1 MSTGML
7 RSGYLLSI
15 VECQIKETSEH
26 ARSRGTA
33 RLLRS
38 LRGEFSRG
46 RWFEE
51 QNEVPPCLV
60 TKDERRNK
68 EERWEFGWMRT
79 LLASCEFVLI
89 YQGHPWH
96 APRWTLG
103 SKLDPLEIGHRDG
116 KTTSTKVIFFF
127 EELNPLAFGN
137 LRTTWWSSDGWVRL
151 QLSCKKRRST
161 YGLKNETLEPVS

>member
-68 EERWEFGWMRT
+68 EERNWIRWLLATWEQLDDPVMVEYACSYLVRRGEARMDLRMKPWNQYHNGQHEKLHFCHRKTFIFCRRGYKT
-79 LLASCEFVLI
+79 LLK
-89 YQGHPWH
+89 
-96 APRWTLG
+96 R
-103 SKLDPLEIGHRDG
+103 
-116 KTTSTKVIFFF
+116 KTWYAKSNKY
-127 EELNPLAFGN
+127 P
-137 LRTTWWSSDGWVRL
+137 
-151 QLSCKKRRST
+151 
-161 YGLKNETLEPVS
+161 